1 MDPPAPLHATTEM
14 EELFSKNHRKKL
26 EKKRA
31 SKHLKSVHIARLHEI
46 MLSDALRIRDRL
58 QRSSSAVPDDALYSR
73 LPRMSE
79 IELFADIDESSRPG
93 SPGVLFR
100 VPANSSRS
108 DGEGG
113 HDDDRSSPH
122 ARCCRI
128 VDRFLRRS
136 HRYNSKYASQELSLL
151 YQLFRLA
158 GGHPH
163 GCDLVVDIGGGNA
176 NLSCL
181 ISAVLDVPV
190 VCVDFD
196 SKHEEVMG
204 ERRLPDC
211 MRRRNAVARVECM
224 IQDYDLPPGYERVLV
239 LGKHCCGP
247 GTDAGID
254 FVRKHIDRVR
264 GAVFATCCC
273 CKIACGLGVRPI
285 ENIRGIGGGDDAA
298 LGDGA
303 RFFGSLYFSATR
315 IPRQSKVADDEEKI
329 QQSGSLDGNEEPS
342 DRDGVHGLDGCVRVD
357 LDRYNGLT
365 GASAK
370 RLAAAAADGD
380 PGESESDLFR
390 RVLPEVA
397 RSTSW
402 RNQVRN
408 ARDMHYYDSIP
419 VFPRMIEMA
428 EYFES
433 WVQGFRRRRLSEL
446 FGWVQEVL
454 YCSDDSHSKQN
465 RCLVSGRLLGGGGP
479 SSASGG
485 DSGARDGVTGH
496 AAFFELLDKRFQL
509 LGDVLPID
517 FRPRGLVSRKYEFYP
532 FDS

>member
-1 MDPPAPLHATTEM
+1 MTMDPSAATTES
-14 EELFSKNHRKKL
+14 EEFLSKNHRKKL
-26 EKKRA
+26 EKKRV
-31 SKHLKSVHIARLHEI
+31 SKHLKSEHHARLHEI
-46 MLSDALRIRDRL
+46 MLSDALRIRARL
-58 QRSSSAVPDDALYSR
+58 QRSSSAVPEDVLYSR

-79 IELFADIDESSRPG
+79 IELFADIDESRLES
-93 SPGVLFR
+93 SSVLFR
-100 VPANSSRS
+100 GTANSSWT
-108 DGEGG
+108 DEG
-113 HDDDRSSPH
+113 HDDRSPH

-151 YQLFRLA
+151 YQLFRLT

-204 ERRLPDC
+204 ERRLPDF
-211 MRRRNAVARVECM
+211 MRRRNAVTRVECM
-224 IQDYDLPPGYERVLV
+224 IQDYDLPSGYERVLV

-273 CKIACGLGVRPI
+273 CKIAYGLGVRPI

-298 LGDGA
+298 PLRDGT
-303 RFFGSLYFSATR
+303 RFFGWMYFSTR
-315 IPRQSKVADDEEKI
+315 IPCQSKVADEKEKI
-329 QQSGSLDGNEEPS
+329 QQSGILDGKEEPG
-342 DRDGVHGLDGCVRVD
+342 DRDGVRTLDGCVQVD

-370 RLAAAAADGD
+370 RLAAAAEDGD

-402 RNQVRN
+402 RNQARN

-419 VFPRMIEMA
+419 VFPRMIEIA

-433 WVQGFRRRRLSEL
+433 WIQGFRRRRLSEL

-454 YCSDDSHSKQN
+454 YCSDDSHSQQN

-479 SSASGG
+479 LSASG
-485 DSGARDGVTGH
+485 DCGARDGVTGH
-496 AAFFELLDKRFQL
+496 VAFFELLDTRFQL

-517 FRPRGLVSRKYEFYP
+517 FRPRGLVSRKY
-532 FDS
+532 